1 MLTQI
6 ESTEQFES
14 TLNGYS
20 PLLVEFFQPWCKYCQ
35 AFFPTLKEFAAQ
47 ETIPV
52 IQVSG
57 EEFPQIFDAY
67 GVDTF
72 PTLIVFRGGQPFAKH
87 VGSMPMLE
95 LQNWVNEALQA

>member
-14 TLNGYS
+14 ALNGYS

-52 IQVSG
+52 IQVSVRNSRR
-57 EEFPQIFDAY
+57 F
-67 GVDTF
+67 
-72 PTLIVFRGGQPFAKH
+72 
-87 VGSMPMLE
+87 SMPTV
-95 LQNWVNEALQA
+95 WIHSPR